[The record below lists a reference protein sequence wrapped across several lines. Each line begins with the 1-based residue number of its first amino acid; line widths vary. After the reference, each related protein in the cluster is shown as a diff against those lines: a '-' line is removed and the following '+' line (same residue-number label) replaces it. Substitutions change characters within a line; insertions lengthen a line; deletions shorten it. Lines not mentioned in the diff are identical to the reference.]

1 MTAGFYVALLL
12 LDDLQDFHGASL
24 NTDATCDALGGR
36 AIFGSYHNLH
46 GANFNALAAGGAELL
61 VDHVNT
67 GLGVL
72 SDSTGL
78 TDLSTLATLDAN
90 LGLSITVLAFN
101 HLDAAEGHVIGLIK
115 CLGTGLDTLQ
125 AGHASLIFLN
135 SELLHR
141 VDSPLVLYF
150 I

>member
-1 MTAGFYVALLL
+1 MQLLFH
-12 LDDLQDFHGASL
+12 DLQDFHGAGL
-24 NTDATCDALGGR
+24 NTDATCDALGGS
-36 AIFGSYHNLH
+36 ALLGHDHDLH
-46 GANFNALAAGGAELL
+46 GADLNTLAALNAQLL

-115 CLGTGLDTLQ
+115 CLGTGLDALQ

-141 VDSPLVLYF
+141 VDSPLVLYLL
-150 I
+150 